1 MEQGCPVHEGFTVV
15 PGTKEGHSS
24 TVQAAGVKPPCVRL
38 SHPTSPHLTPR
49 YTPLLGEIPAH
60 TDTKCQV
67 AHSSDATAPLSVR
80 HCSTPNAEVTGPLYS
95 QGAGARSPDI
105 SLPPSQRYETHRHSA
120 WQERRCK
127 TIPSQL
133 AEDRQPRV
141 AFSCTTPKA
150 QEHVGNTDSL
160 VLSKMPPWL

>member
-1 MEQGCPVHEGFTVV
+1 MP
-15 PGTKEGHSS
+15 
-24 TVQAAGVKPPCVRL
+24 
-38 SHPTSPHLTPR
+38 PHLSPSGTAASQTLRSLGPCPHRGLVPVLRTP
-49 YTPLLGEIPAH
+49 P
-60 TDTKCQV
+60 
-67 AHSSDATAPLSVR
+67 
-80 HCSTPNAEVTGPLYS
+80 
-95 QGAGARSPDI
+95 
-105 SLPPSQRYETHRHSA
+105 LPPSQRYETHRHSA
-120 WQERRCK
+120 WQEQRCK